1 MTVRGINVCDLN
13 VSSSNLSAVLTAE
26 IFDLSDGVNLIFGP
40 NFSGKS
46 TLVNAI
52 FFALTGKPIVPKV
65 GLPAMAQSGASSG
78 TAGINFRNGEQSYQ
92 LFRSTQGE
100 VQLRQKEENDEK
112 WRILFTGKRSADE
125 DLRKQFHFSYHH
137 LAAATF
143 LREGEIFEFSCAAA
157 CGSARCA
164 KRVARNRSVDGGAS
178 TFH

>member
-1 MTVRGINVCDLN
+1 MTVREINVCDLKRIILK
-13 VSSSNLSAVLTAE
+13 SFGCFDRRD
-26 IFDLSDGVNLIFGP
+26 FDLSDGVNLIFGP

-52 FFALTGKPIVPKV
+52 FFALTGKPIVPRV

-100 VQLRQKEENDEK
+100 VQLRQKEENDER

-125 DLRKQFHFSYHH
+125 DLRKQFHFSYHY

-143 LREGEIFEFSCAAA
+143 LREGKFLSFSR
-157 CGSARCA
+157 GSPRI
-164 KRVARNRSVDGGAS
+164 GAMCLTHCS
-178 TFH
+178 ASIG